1 MRLLNE
7 MARWLLA
14 VLMAGLAATL
24 VALPAA
30 AQSTG
35 PAAAKSAT
43 TAPLAGGPTTSTD
56 RAYVL
61 GPDDTI
67 SVSVYGQSDAGVQ
80 TRIKPDGTIVMPL
93 IGNVQAAGQT
103 VVSLAELITKKFVAG
118 NFFKAPVVNV
128 EVGSFASKT
137 VNVAGKVGQPGVYPL
152 DRTYHALEILLKAGW
167 VKDAGANYVFLR
179 RADNK
184 EIRLETEQLVRGAA
198 DQDPILQP
206 GDTLFVPDA
215 ETFFITGQINKPG
228 TMPVLPG
235 LTVRQALAM
244 AGGVTATGNGK
255 KIGLFRAGSTDKK
268 ATIALDALVQ
278 KGDVLVIKERL
289 F

>member
-1 MRLLNE
+1 MRLLNV
-7 MARWLLA
+7 MARWLIA
-14 VLMAGLAATL
+14 MLMAGLAATL
-24 VALPAA
+24 LTLPAA
-30 AQSTG
+30 AQTTTG
-35 PAAAKSAT
+35 TAKPAAASAT
-43 TAPLAGGPTTSTD
+43 ATAATTTTD

-61 GPDDTI
+61 GADDTI
-67 SVSVYGQSDAGVQ
+67 SVTVYGQSDAGVQ

-103 VVSLAELITKKFVAG
+103 VVSLADLITKKLVAG
-118 NFFKAPVVNV
+118 NYFKSPVVNV
-128 EVGSFASKT
+128 EVGAFASKT

-152 DRTYHALEILLKAGW
+152 DRTYHALEVLLKAGW
-167 VKDAGANYVFLR
+167 VKDQGANYVFLR

-184 EIRLETEQLVRGAA
+184 EIRLETEALVRGAA
-198 DQDPILQP
+198 DQDPILLP
-206 GDTLFVPDA
+206 GDTLYVPDA
-215 ETFFITGQINKPG
+215 DTFFITGQIAKPG

-268 ATIALDALVQ
+268 ATIPLDALVQ
-278 KGDVLVIKERL
+278 KGDILVIKERL

>member
-1 MRLLNE
+1 MELFNRVV
-7 MARWLLA
+7 RWFCAA
-14 VLMAGLAATL
+14 VLASLAIASL
-24 VALPAA
+24 ALPAA
-30 AQSTG
+30 AQTAAK
-35 PAAAKSAT
+35 PAAPVAASA
-43 TAPLAGGPTTSTD
+43 AAVVATD

-67 SVSVYGQSDAGVQ
+67 SVTVYGQTDAGVQ
-80 TRIKPDGTIVMPL
+80 TRIKPDGSIVMPL

-103 VVSLAELITKKFVAG
+103 VVSLADLVTKKLVQG
-118 NFFKAPVVNV
+118 NFFKNPVVNV

-137 VNVAGKVGQPGVYPL
+137 INVAGKVAQPGVYPL

-167 VKDAGANYVFLR
+167 VKDQGANYVFLR
-179 RADNK
+179 RADK
-184 EIRLETEQLVRGAA
+184 EIRLETEALVRGAA

-206 GDTLFVPDA
+206 GDTLYVPDA
-215 ETFFITGQINKPG
+215 ETFYISGAINKPG

-244 AGGVTATGNGK
+244 AGGVTANGNGK

-268 ATIALDALVQ
+268 ATIPLDDLVR
-278 KGDVLVIKERL
+278 KGDILVVKERL